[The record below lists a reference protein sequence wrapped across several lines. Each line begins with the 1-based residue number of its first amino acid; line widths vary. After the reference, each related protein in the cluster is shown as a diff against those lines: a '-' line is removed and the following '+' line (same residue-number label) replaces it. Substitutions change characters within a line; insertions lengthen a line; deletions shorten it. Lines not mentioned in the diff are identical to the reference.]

1 MEKTRTFHRK
11 KTVLLFFLCFFA
23 LCFLGGRL
31 AKLMVAESEYYAALA
46 GDQGGAGE
54 DSGRQRSGTGG
65 QQDRVYDFCDSQS
78 DHGSGEGH

>member
-46 GDQGGAGE
+46 QDLHE
-54 DSGRQRSGTGG
+54 RSGRSRRSGGGFWTPTEWYWRITGPCV
-65 QQDRVYDFCDSQS
+65 RFL
-78 DHGSGEGH
+78 